1 VSKIDTALAMLA
13 KSGNAEPLYAAVR
26 AMPKTPERKR
36 VNDDDDVDPSN
47 SEWDKVVVAWHRN
60 LIPDDVYKKAAALA
74 RT

>member
-1 VSKIDTALAMLA
+1 MSKIDTALAMLA

-26 AMPKTPERKR
+26 AMPKTPARAR
-36 VNDDDDVDPSN
+36 ANDDVDVDPSN
-47 SEWDKVVVAWHRN
+47 PEWDKVFVAWQRD